1 MRSEYHY
8 LFWRLAKTLER
19 CRNNPSIES
28 DLDAAAILP
37 NIARRVLEGFF
48 AFRYPDL
55 IDNFEDAVT
64 RANSS
69 ADPTTQQRIVRFLHQ
84 YSHNGEADTSRG
96 VPRPE
101 AVTVLTAA
109 FDLMKVIDSD
119 HLSSMCAALDVDE
132 ASITSP
138 EKSVT

>member
-8 LFWRLAKTLER
+8 LFWRLAHTLEA
-19 CRNNPSIES
+19 CRQNPSIES
-28 DLDAAAILP
+28 DLDAGAILP
-37 NIARRVLEGFF
+37 NVARRVLEGFF

-55 IDNFEDAVT
+55 IDDFAGSVT
-64 RANSS
+64 RANED
-69 ADPTTQQRIVRFLHQ
+69 ADPTTQRRIERFLQQ

-101 AVTVLTAA
+101 AVTILTAV

-119 HLSSMCAALDVDE
+119 HLSSMCAALDLNE
-132 ASITSP
+132 ASLTSSA
-138 EKSVT
+138 ESAR